1 MPVDKQKLIDKS
13 ICPEFKDAVN
23 NHSGDLEPRDLVE
36 IHASMDPTASDIITY
51 TTTSDTTEEFKVYRR
66 QMIDKVCEELE
77 SCWDGAWSL
86 DLQDKDTR
94 KAIFS
99 KDEKTLTQE
108 ERVYKLYWCLKNK
121 IPFQKLPIA
130 EILTQNADFET
141 NVKDYWK
148 NTIIPAQRTDLG

>member
-1 MPVDKQKLIDKS
+1 
-13 ICPEFKDAVN
+13 
-23 NHSGDLEPRDLVE
+23 
-36 IHASMDPTASDIITY
+36 
-51 TTTSDTTEEFKVYRR
+51 
-66 QMIDKVCEELE
+66 MIDKVCEELE